1 MPYTQIK
8 KKISEIRKAAADAAA
23 INKALSAQRLEEL
36 RPQLEQYRKQMET
49 ATEKQKA
56 AKSSTDVEAYAA
68 ACEDCANAV
77 KVYNAAKE
85 LVDLAERQASEESSS
100 DLLCSSDDVE
110 RIESQIRAEYIKQRK
125 QIGQKMLELVG
136 LSEDCLSAYPREL
149 SGGQRQRVSIAAAL
163 IQKPRF
169 LIADE
174 PVSALDVTIQAQVL
188 ELLKRLRQELELS
201 YLFISH
207 DLAVVYQL
215 CDSVIVMKDGRVI
228 EKGDTKTVFKNPQQE
243 YTKLLLSAAD

>member
-136 LSEDCLSAYPREL
+136 QLE
-149 SGGQRQRVSIAAAL
+149 AAG
-163 IQKPRF
+163 
-169 LIADE
+169 
-174 PVSALDVTIQAQVL
+174 
-188 ELLKRLRQELELS
+188 QELQAVMDEGKSILNAVHRDLGKNNVYEPKS
-201 YLFISH
+201 FEVSGMTTFERLPLGYALVRLGKLFENER
-207 DLAVVYQL
+207 VYQL
-215 CDSVIVMKDGRVI
+215 NKQNALNWD
-228 EKGDTKTVFKNPQQE
+228 Q
-243 YTKLLLSAAD
+243 L

>member
-49 ATEKQKA
+49 TTEKQKA

-136 LSEDCLSAYPREL
+136 QLE
-149 SGGQRQRVSIAAAL
+149 AAG
-163 IQKPRF
+163 
-169 LIADE
+169 
-174 PVSALDVTIQAQVL
+174 
-188 ELLKRLRQELELS
+188 QELQAVMDEGESILNTVHRDLGKNNVYEPKS
-201 YLFISH
+201 FEVSGMTTFERLPLGYALVRLGKLFENER
-207 DLAVVYQL
+207 VYQL
-215 CDSVIVMKDGRVI
+215 NKQNALNWD
-228 EKGDTKTVFKNPQQE
+228 Q
-243 YTKLLLSAAD
+243 L

>member
-136 LSEDCLSAYPREL
+136 QLE
-149 SGGQRQRVSIAAAL
+149 AAG
-163 IQKPRF
+163 
-169 LIADE
+169 
-174 PVSALDVTIQAQVL
+174 
-188 ELLKRLRQELELS
+188 QELQAVMDEGESILNTVHRDLGKNNVYEPKSFEVSGMTTFERLS
-201 YLFISH
+201 LGYALVRLGKLFENER
-207 DLAVVYQL
+207 VYQL
-215 CDSVIVMKDGRVI
+215 NKQNALNWD
-228 EKGDTKTVFKNPQQE
+228 Q
-243 YTKLLLSAAD
+243 L

>member
-136 LSEDCLSAYPREL
+136 QLE
-149 SGGQRQRVSIAAAL
+149 AAG
-163 IQKPRF
+163 
-169 LIADE
+169 
-174 PVSALDVTIQAQVL
+174 
-188 ELLKRLRQELELS
+188 QELQAVMDEGESILNTVHRDLGKNNVYEPKS
-201 YLFISH
+201 FEVSGMTTFERLPLGYALVHLGKLFENER
-207 DLAVVYQL
+207 VYQL
-215 CDSVIVMKDGRVI
+215 NKQNALNWD
-228 EKGDTKTVFKNPQQE
+228 Q
-243 YTKLLLSAAD
+243 L